1 MKPVHPLTLAPEALD
16 LLSAALRHMRDAE
29 HLLAEGEHTSL
40 DQAYHL
46 AGLAPECARK
56 ATLPVRWLD
65 KVLGHS
71 VGPLAEEIVELM
83 VAIDPLAARYALA
96 AYTSD
101 RSKLKVWSVDCRYER
116 TGVRVEA
123 EVAALCAEARKAVDA
138 VVVALWADGRIPDG
152 ATPW

>member
-29 HLLAEGEHTSL
+29 HLLDAGEHTSF

-46 AGLAPECARK
+46 AGFAPECARK

-65 KVLGHS
+65 TVLGHGVS
-71 VGPLAEEIVELM
+71 PLAEEIVDLV
-83 VAIDPLAARYALA
+83 VAIDPLAARYAPA
-96 AYTSD
+96 AYASD
-101 RSKLKVWSVDCRYER
+101 SSKLKEWSVNCRYER
-116 TGVRVEA
+116 TGKRLEA
-123 EVAALCAEARKAVDA
+123 DARPLCTEAREAVDA

-152 ATPW
+152 ETPW